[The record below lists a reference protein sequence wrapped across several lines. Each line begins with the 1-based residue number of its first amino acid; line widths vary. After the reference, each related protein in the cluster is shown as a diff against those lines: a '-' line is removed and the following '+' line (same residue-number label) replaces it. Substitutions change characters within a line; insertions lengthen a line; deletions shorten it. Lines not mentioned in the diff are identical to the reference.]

1 MGPGVRRDDERFS
14 FINIKSS
21 GSYPRVPNLAYPA
34 RVLSNEGALLEA
46 SLKWDRAKAWPGR
59 GNPSRPDA
67 APEVVPRKH
76 RLGRPWVSVRAHYR
90 ALPLKLAGRGQ
101 ACGAKS
107 PRVATSPEER
117 TRVLRRRGGAPNRRC
132 RVLLSPGD
140 PGDKPRLVDY
150 APFGAPLPLTRG
162 RQTKSPPRAAAR
174 ERGPVAVCNFS
185 HELIPALKCC

>member
-1 MGPGVRRDDERFS
+1 MAR
-14 FINIKSS
+14 NLCQ
-21 GSYPRVPNLAYPA
+21 VPDN
-34 RVLSNEGALLEA
+34 RLLEA

-140 PGDKPRLVDY
+140 PGDKPRRVTLRLS
-150 APFGAPLPLTRG
+150 ALRFPSQRG
-162 RQTKSPPRAAAR
+162 GKLKSSTRAAAR
-174 ERGPVAVCNFS
+174 ERRPVAV
-185 HELIPALKCC
+185 